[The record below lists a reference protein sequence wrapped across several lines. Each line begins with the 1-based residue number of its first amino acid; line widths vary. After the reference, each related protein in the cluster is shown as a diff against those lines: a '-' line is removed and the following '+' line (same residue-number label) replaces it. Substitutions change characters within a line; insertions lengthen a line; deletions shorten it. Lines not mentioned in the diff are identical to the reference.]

1 MFTFPDIDPIAFYIF
16 SWPVRWY
23 GISYFMAFIVWLFLV
38 KHYNTKYAP
47 YFAEKISNMHFE
59 NMLSYGIMGI
69 ILGGRLGHMVFYDF
83 DRMIQDPVSIF
94 KTWEGG
100 MAFHGG
106 LLGCI
111 IACSIY
117 IKRHKL
123 PFTIIAD
130 LVSLVVPIGL
140 FFVRIANF
148 INAELFGRITDSK
161 WGIIFPGH
169 AHPRHPSQ
177 LYEAFFEGIFLFVV
191 LRLLF
196 PYVAK
201 KRFHGCIYGMFFIIY
216 GVSRFMI
223 EYVREPSDGEFF
235 ILGYILSYG
244 QILTLPMVF
253 IGFVICLNSTYN
265 KNQEAL

>member
-16 SWPVRWY
+16 NWPVRWY
-23 GISYFMAFIVWLFLV
+23 GISYFLAFIVWLFLV

-47 YFAEKISNMHFE
+47 YFTEKINNTHFD
-59 NMLSYGIMGI
+59 NMLTYGVVGI
-69 ILGGRLGHMVFYDF
+69 ICGGRLGHMFLYDF
-83 DRMIQDPVSIF
+83 DRMIQAPFSIF

-106 LLGCI
+106 LAGCM
-111 IACSIY
+111 IACWLY

-123 PFTIIAD
+123 SINIMAD
-130 LVSLVVPIGL
+130 LIALVAPIGV

-148 INAELFGRITDSK
+148 INAELFGRITYSK

-177 LYEAFFEGIFLFVV
+177 LYEAFFEGLFLFVV
-191 LRLLF
+191 LRLCF
-196 PYVAK
+196 PYVARN
-201 KRFHGCIYGMFFIIY
+201 RFHGFIYGMFFLLY

-223 EYVREPSDGEFF
+223 EYVREPSDGEFTV
-235 ILGYILSYG
+235 LGHILSYG
-244 QILTLPMVF
+244 QVLTIPIIF
-253 IGFVICLNSTYN
+253 IGLFICCNSVYN
-265 KNQEAL
+265 NKRAAL